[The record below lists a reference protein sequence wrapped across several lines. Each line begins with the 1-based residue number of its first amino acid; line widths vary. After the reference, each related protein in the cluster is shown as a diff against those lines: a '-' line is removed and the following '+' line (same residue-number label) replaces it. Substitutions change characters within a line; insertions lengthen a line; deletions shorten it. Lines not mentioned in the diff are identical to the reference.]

1 MKARILV
8 DTGPLVALLDRR
20 DHHHAWVKAQLG
32 TMDSPLHTC
41 EAVLSEACFLL
52 QQLPG
57 GPQAIL
63 ELITKGLVTVSLSF
77 QDEAKAIQRLLLRYA
92 DVPMALADACMVR
105 LSEIN
110 EPSRV
115 FTLDSDFKI
124 YRKQGR
130 TALPLLLPDD
140 R

>member
-1 MKARILV
+1 MRSRILV
-8 DTGPLVALLDRR
+8 DTGPLVALLNRR
-20 DHHHAWVKAQLG
+20 DHHHLWVKEQLRKV
-32 TMDSPLHTC
+32 DSPLETC

-52 QQLPG
+52 QQVPG
-57 GPQAIL
+57 GAQAAL
-63 ELITKGLVTVSLSF
+63 ELITKGLVTVSFSL
-77 QDEAKAIQRLLLRYA
+77 QDEAKAIQRLMLRYA

-105 LSEIN
+105 LAEIH
-110 EPSRV
+110 EPSLV

-124 YRKQGR
+124 YRKHGR